1 MHLKTTYKT
10 CALLISIILCNVCY
24 GQSFE
29 DAIPY
34 FKTKE
39 YDKAL
44 PILEK
49 LADHGHLEAQVQL
62 SAMYAL
68 GLGVTRDIN
77 RSMQLLQSAAGQGHS
92 QAQFVLTTHLLNGTN
107 IGMDKNRGFNLLLLS
122 AKNKNPNAQF
132 ALCVELSIKENPLF
146 DLVESY
152 AWCAVSAQREHKN
165 QNLAKNILGPAENT
179 IRTRLGNEVFERAKN
194 LAEERIQTY

>member
-1 MHLKTTYKT
+1 MHLKAMYKAST
-10 CALLISIILCNVCY
+10 LLISILLCNVCN

-44 PILEK
+44 PIVEK

-77 RSMQLLQSAAGQGHS
+77 KSMQLLQLAAEKGHS
-92 QAQFVLTTHLLNGTN
+92 QAQFIFATHLLNGTN
-107 IGMDKNRGFNLLLLS
+107 IGIDKNRGFNMLLLS

-132 ALCVELSIKENPLF
+132 ALCVELSIKENPHF

-165 QNLAKNILGPAENT
+165 QNLAKNILGPAENI
-179 IRTRLGNEVFERAKN
+179 IRTRLGDEVFERAKN
-194 LAEERIQTY
+194 LGEERIRTY